1 MRSTGEVM
9 GLDWVRD
16 GEEMIDAFSRA
27 FAKSQQGAGVHLP
40 TSGKVF
46 VSVKDAD
53 KPVIVESI
61 RSLLSLGFKV
71 LGTTGTADYLATQ
84 GVVIEPIK
92 KVLEGRPN
100 ILDAIKNGEIALVF
114 NTTEGKQSLADSFS
128 IRRTTLMMKI
138 PYYTTA
144 SGAVAATRAIQSGAK
159 ELLDVRPLQAYA

>member
-9 GLDWVRD
+9 GLDWARD

-27 FAKSQQGAGVHLP
+27 FAKSQLGSGVKLP
-40 TSGKVF
+40 TSGTVF
-46 VSVKDAD
+46 VSVKDQD
-53 KPVIVESI
+53 KPVIVEPVKT
-61 RSLLSLGFKV
+61 LLDLGFKV
-71 LGTTGTADYLATQ
+71 VATGGTCDYLAEH
-84 GVVIEPIK
+84 GLSVERIK

-114 NTTEGKQSLADSFS
+114 NTTEGKQSLSDSFS

-144 SGAVAATRAIQSGAK
+144 SGAVAAARAIASGSK
-159 ELLDVRPLQAYA
+159 EALDVRPIQEYA

>member
-27 FAKSQQGAGVHLP
+27 FAKSQLGGGTKLP

-46 VSVKDAD
+46 VSVKDQD
-53 KPVIVESI
+53 KPVIVEAVKT
-61 RSLLSLGFKV
+61 LLQLGFTIV
-71 LGTTGTADYLATQ
+71 ATGGTCDYLASQ
-84 GVVIEPIK
+84 GVTVERVK

-100 ILDAIKNGEIALVF
+100 ILDGIKNGEIALVF
-114 NTTEGKQSLADSFS
+114 NTTEGKQALLDSFS
-128 IRRTTLMMKI
+128 IRRTALMMKI

-144 SGAVAATRAIQSGAK
+144 SGAVAATRAINSGAK
-159 ELLDVRPLQAYA
+159 ETLDVRALQEYA